1 MLTQVETDLLC
12 RVGPGTQMGALMRE
26 YWLPAAYE
34 WELEPDGQPQR
45 VRLLGEDL
53 LAWRDSEGNV
63 AFTQQR
69 CPHRGAGLFF
79 GRNEAGGLR
88 CAYHGWKF
96 DVNGSCID
104 MPNEPPTSNFKN
116 KMKITS
122 YKGADF
128 GGIVWAYMGPN
139 QDNPPGMPQFEW
151 GLVPEEQRRHYRRF
165 IYECNWM
172 QALEGELDST
182 HAPILHG
189 RLHAEDDPK
198 YGGFTVEKVADF
210 YVEKT
215 VYGLVYGAERKQP
228 DGNSYWRASHFLF
241 PFYGMFPATNSR
253 VPLSIYVPIDD
264 YYTMHFGLQWHPTE
278 AMPGSR
284 FPTPELPDEPGVLSQ
299 NQGPWKPEQKGTFYA
314 NWWPAISPETDFHM
328 DLWAKKHKNFTG
340 IPSVR
345 QQDAAIEWSMGA
357 IMDRTKEHLGTADA
371 SIIRARRQLLSAARA
386 LVEDGT
392 PPPGVETPE
401 AYKVRSVAVV
411 LPGGVPWME
420 ALGDWFFARTTDY
433 PESAGRLT
441 GQ

>member
-1 MLTQVETDLLC
+1 MLTRDETDQLC
-12 RVGPGTQMGALMRE
+12 RVGPGTPMGALMRE

-34 WELEPDGQPQR
+34 WELEPGRPAAAGAPVGR
-45 VRLLGEDL
+45 GPAGVGV
-53 LAWRDSEGNV
+53 DSEGNV

-122 YKGADF
+122 YKGAGLRRRGVGLHGPQAGRPSRDAAIRV
-128 GGIVWAYMGPN
+128 GGLCPRNSGGTTGGSSTSATGC
-139 QDNPPGMPQFEW
+139 
-151 GLVPEEQRRHYRRF
+151 RR
-165 IYECNWM
+165 
-172 QALEGELDST
+172 LEGELDST

-198 YGGFTVEKVADF
+198 YGGYTVEKVADF

-228 DGNSYWRASHFLF
+228 DGKLLLARQPLPLPLLRHVPRHEFSSAPVPSMCPSTTTTRCTSACNGIPPRSC
-241 PFYGMFPATNSR
+241 PA
-253 VPLSIYVPIDD
+253 
-264 YYTMHFGLQWHPTE
+264 
-278 AMPGSR
+278 AR
-284 FPTPELPDEPGVLSQ
+284 FPTPELPGRAGCAVAEPRARGSPSRRAPSTPT
-299 NQGPWKPEQKGTFYA
+299 GGRRF
-314 NWWPAISPETDFHM
+314 SPETDFHM
-328 DLWAKKHKNFTG
+328 DLWAKKNKNFTG

-371 SIIRARRQLLSAARA
+371 SIIRGAAATAVGGTGAGRGRHATPGRRNA
-386 LVEDGT
+386 
-392 PPPGVETPE
+392 
-401 AYKVRSVAVV
+401 
-411 LPGGVPWME
+411 GGVQG
-420 ALGDWFFARTTDY
+420 ALGRSRA
-433 PESAGRLT
+433 AGRRPVDGGSGRLVLRPHNRLP
-441 GQ
+441 

>member
-12 RVGPGTQMGALMRE
+12 RVGPGTPMGALMRE

-34 WELEPDGQPQR
+34 WELEPDGQQQR

-79 GRNEAGGLR
+79 GRNEEGGLR

-96 DVNGSCID
+96 DVSGNCID

-128 GGIVWAYMGPN
+128 GGVVWCYMGPN
-139 QDNPPGMPQFEW
+139 QDDPPGMPQFEW

-198 YGGFTVEKVADF
+198 YGGYTVEKVADF

-328 DLWAKKHKNFTG
+328 DLWAKKNKNFTG
-340 IPSVR
+340 IPSVDSR
-345 QQDAAIEWSMGA
+345 TRRSSGA
-357 IMDRTKEHLGTADA
+357 WAPSWTAPRSTWALRTPA
-371 SIIRARRQLLSAARA
+371 SSGRVGNCCPAARA

-392 PPPGVETPE
+392 PPLASKRLRRTRC
-401 AYKVRSVAVV
+401 ARSQSCCRAASRGWR
-411 LPGGVPWME
+411 LWATGSSPAQP
-420 ALGDWFFARTTDY
+420 TTLNRPKD
-433 PESAGRLT
+433 
-441 GQ
+441 